1 MHYLQ
6 LSQELR
12 SFQKK
17 EAAKHGPIFAGTVAN
32 GYLV

>member
-1 MHYLQ
+1 MHYPE

-12 SFQKK
+12 SFQKE
-17 EAAKHGPIFAGTVAN
+17 EAAKRNPIFAGIVAN